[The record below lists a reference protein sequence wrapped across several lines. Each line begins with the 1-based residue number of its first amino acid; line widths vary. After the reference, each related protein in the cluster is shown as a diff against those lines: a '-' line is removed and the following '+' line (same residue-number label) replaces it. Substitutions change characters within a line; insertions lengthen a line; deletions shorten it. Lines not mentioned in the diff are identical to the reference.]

1 MSTEPKNKFLLQRTM
16 INAVTLLRLIA
27 LAVLIIH
34 PDSVLILIVS
44 IGVGLSDYLDG
55 YLARTWQ
62 CTTNF
67 GKNLDQWVD
76 KIVAISFLFFY
87 YQLQAIPFW
96 FIVLF
101 ILREVF
107 VVLARS
113 MNLLATNSNI
123 YGKVKTFLFYVFIA
137 FLSYKNYNSTFCANA
152 YPAMVLLGE
161 CLILFYSYFAVI
173 SAIQKKVQ
181 DKIVYLIGSSFGTAY
196 LFKKMP
202 GTISALAAFLI
213 LYYFSATAIEIKLVI
228 TLLFILTHF
237 FVYPLFEKLY
247 QKEDISFYTIDE
259 TIAVLL
265 FWMLPLQGL
274 LAWIIGFI
282 FFRFFDIVKP
292 LGIRKIETTPYLTK
306 SIRILVDDLLAM
318 LYTLLITYVFKQFI

>member
-27 LAVLIIH
+27 LAVLFIH

-44 IGVGLSDYLDG
+44 IWVGLSDYLDG

-237 FVYPLFEKLY
+237 FVYPLFEQLY
-247 QKEDISFYTIDE
+247 QKEDVSFYTIDE
-259 TIAVLL
+259 SIAILL
-265 FWMLPLQGL
+265 FWMLPIQGPL
-274 LAWIIGFI
+274 LWSLGFV

-292 LGIRKIETTPYLTK
+292 LGIRKIESTPYLTK

>member
-1 MSTEPKNKFLLQRTM
+1 MSTEPKNKFILQRS
-16 INAVTLLRLIA
+16 IVNAVTLLRLIA
-27 LAVLIIH
+27 LVVLFIH
-34 PDSVLILIVS
+34 PDPVLILIVS

-62 CTTNF
+62 CATNF

-76 KIVAISFLFFY
+76 KIVAIAFLFFY
-87 YQLQAIPFW
+87 YQLQAIPLW

-101 ILREVF
+101 IFREVF

-113 MNLLATNSNI
+113 MNLLETNSNI
-123 YGKVKTFLFYVFIA
+123 YGKIKTFLFYVFIA
-137 FLSYKNYNSTFCANA
+137 FLSCKNYNSAFCANA

-161 CLILFYSYFAVI
+161 GLILFYSYIAVI
-173 SAIQKKVQ
+173 SVIQKKVQ

-196 LFKKMP
+196 LIKKMP
-202 GTISALAAFLI
+202 GTISSLAAFLI
-213 LYYFSATAIEIKLVI
+213 LYYFSATAIEIKLVF
-228 TLLFILTHF
+228 TLLFIFAHF

>member
-62 CTTNF
+62 CATNF

-76 KIVAISFLFFY
+76 KIVAIAFLFFY
-87 YQLQAIPFW
+87 YQLQAIPLW

-113 MNLLATNSNI
+113 LDILATNSNI
-123 YGKVKTFLFYVFIA
+123 YGKIKTFLFYVFIA
-137 FLSYKNYNSTFCANA
+137 FLSCKNYNPMFCSNA
-152 YPAMVLLGE
+152 YPAMLLLGE
-161 CLILFYSYFAVI
+161 GLILFYSYFAVI
-173 SAIQKKVQ
+173 SIIQKKVQ

-202 GTISALAAFLI
+202 GTISTLAAFLI